1 MNSPLRN
8 VSLRHRVIAACA
20 AACALALLAPLAAP
34 AAESSALPA
43 AAAADGREKPRRE
56 LYVPYAD
63 LHILL
68 ENQPRRVL
76 LPRKQFDE
84 LLRQAEQATKALAPH
99 GVLPLAAE
107 YDGTIEDQRASIRA
121 KLTIDALHEGLQVV
135 PLDLGG
141 VGVVSAT
148 IDGKPAALGRLP
160 DGRIAAVVDGPK
172 RRILELE
179 LVAAFEVT
187 SANQVLQLRLPRP
200 PAARM
205 RLAVPGDVEL
215 RSGAAV
221 LSRQV
226 QADPRQTRFE
236 LIPSSA
242 DCTLVFTLNSHLK
255 QTESVLTAS
264 GVYLHE
270 VTQGYERIHSTISFQ
285 VLYRAID
292 QLRLVVPAGFEV
304 QEASTPLLARW
315 EVAQEEGRSVL
326 VVRLREQTTEP
337 IVLNVTA
344 VRAPAVF
351 DDWTASRWE
360 PLDVAAHVGVVGLLL
375 EDRLDAVRV
384 ETSGL
389 TPIDVESLQL
399 ALPAS
404 LLRPTPGMPLLRP
417 VAAWYAAPAVYRLA
431 GRFEKPAGKIAS
443 RTNVLLV
450 LDESRQEAIGGFT
463 VVPRHE
469 RLFSVDFSSPAGWT
483 VESVTGPNEQV
494 LPFERFAADEGA
506 ARIHVRLPAGVA
518 PDTAYTLHFR
528 ATSVPNGWLQ
538 PWDQRTVAFPRFAI
552 VEPRA
557 AERRAAIDDVG
568 AIAVEA
574 RGDLVIRPEKLE
586 KLLPL
591 DRAERAQY
599 GLGEMG
605 EGPAYRYDN
614 AVYQAEFTVTRAQ
627 PRVVARSLAFY
638 HVKPRV
644 LTFHG
649 ELNYTVEEAR
659 TRRLRFALPKD
670 TPTLLSVNGLEG
682 VEIEEFFSRDGEKT
696 REWTVLLKQPRRGVA
711 RLAIDFDRPI
721 AEDAASLALPSLSAL
736 DVAYQSGLAAIEA
749 DPLLRVAVKT
759 DARTV
764 DVGELSE
771 AEYQPGRRLLGAYGF
786 SGSAPEIQLSLARD
800 PAMPIPE
807 ALVGKAL
814 LITQLSAAG
823 ESQNEAVF
831 SLHAKVLSVEIELPG
846 QADFWAAT
854 VDDEPIKPQR
864 FGSRILLDLPGARRP
879 TRELRVVYAVPVAP
893 VGLRG
898 TVDLLAPKL
907 YCGLTRAVS
916 APSDKAS
923 GVEQVRAREVPL
935 NQLVWQVRLPAEYRL
950 SGYRGTLTTLD
961 IERPRPAAIGLAEAI
976 WFLGGGVGSG
986 LLAPASQAARESASV
1001 ASRRGAWG
1009 KHAPMADRELEESAR
1024 RVFSDGAFGPNG
1036 HDMPDAKPDA
1046 PASEPAEPMAAPA
1059 AKPLDD
1065 MIVSE
1070 MEIAEK
1076 AKELRDAPVP
1086 TTTPPPRPERRREE
1100 LTKSEMDA
1108 DASPTGDTQKTGLP
1122 IDSKAATRASGI
1134 EGRSSDRRKDSL
1146 QGIRSLR
1153 IQLAQAGGEQAQVEF
1168 RSLGGN
1174 PQLDLV
1180 LSNSER
1186 FSFLG
1191 WGLFGAAVLWG
1202 LCRVQQPAR
1211 SKTMFV
1217 FGLAVVTTVWAV
1229 LARDVAMVELANHVF
1244 HASWTLA
1251 LLYIAIAAARWVVSK
1266 LLALWQKLARR
1277 IGKLSPEGAAAG
1289 STLSAVIIAAAVVW
1303 ASPVC
1308 AADEHAPPPPVAVPD
1323 DVIIVPYEPKD
1334 DAAPPVGDKV
1344 LVPYA
1349 EYERLRNQVL
1359 ANQRATEKKP
1369 PLPYAFAGG
1378 AYRTTLGGDE
1388 HLTFQG
1394 RFSVELYTDQL
1405 TEVPLAFSGGVLAV
1419 AQVDGKPA
1427 RIRIFEPR
1435 PPQTAAPTANQPPP
1449 PQQQAVPQQP
1459 VPQRAAPRQEGP
1471 QAEVVPPAAVVPIAV
1486 LYLSG
1491 KGKHELQ
1498 IEIRMKTVKQGGWR
1512 SVEGVLPSAP
1522 ATSLTL
1528 SIPKSGTE
1536 LRLGHV
1542 NDRRNYEIDRD
1553 NYALATA
1560 VAADGAVKI
1569 AWRPK
1574 VAEAQVDRS
1583 LTVESTS
1590 VLDVEQEG
1598 VRLTCHV
1605 SLQFRRGRR
1614 DRFELL
1620 VPKDYL
1626 IESVRGPNV
1635 RGWRLGALSGAA
1647 AEDPKNPRAVGRPI
1661 EIELLKPAEDS
1672 EEFFVVLWKAA
1683 TEANGQTRE
1692 WPAPCVVVPD
1702 AALHGGTITIRRSPW
1717 LDLRTTV
1724 KSGVSRVDAD
1734 PKSAELAGDA
1744 VRQRPWPLRPYE
1756 AYRFVGVPFDLRLTA
1771 EPITAEYSATLQSL
1785 VKIAAFQRTLE
1796 TRIEITPK
1804 GRPLFGAEVLLP
1816 EGFVLDQLHAPG
1828 LSHWSI
1834 ATDGPRPRLSV
1845 FYTQGSD
1852 APQALVIQGTL
1863 ARESPP
1869 PELPLPQI
1877 EVVGVARQQGEIVIQ
1892 ADPAYGID
1900 AVDLQQAEVRPLA
1913 RAAGWLKP
1921 QQMAMARLNI
1931 SYQSPAYSGKLRLTA
1946 RTPVVTCET
1955 ISNVRITGRAIE
1967 ETILLEYRIQ
1977 QAGIRLVKFQLPPQ
1991 AAGCRVRAPMVRQKK
2006 ITGDPGKP
2014 IDVEIE
2020 FQEEMMGRLLVIVEN
2035 DRLLEPSAVHS
2046 APIPRVANAQVLRQY
2061 ITLEASG
2068 RDEVEVVEPLVGIE
2082 RLSRNLAEYR
2092 LLAARLPGRLDQAY
2106 LVRSDSPNAQ
2116 LRFRTKKREAV
2127 QTAGARI
2134 LLAETLLMVDSA
2146 GAYRARQS
2154 YRIDNQTEPFLDVEL
2169 PAGASLWTA
2178 AVAGEPVKPSRGPA
2192 DAPSRLAR
2200 VPLVKTAA
2208 GDLDYQVV
2216 FTYGGQMPAIGGIA
2230 PINFPLMRAVGLKP
2244 ESSVVQL
2251 CVPKQFRWVRFAGT
2265 MRQIEDEKQL
2275 AGEYENYYAK
2285 QLENLKQ
2292 SLTSGDSYSRVRAAN
2307 SLQLWQMQIEAGQQ
2321 ADGTRPQAALQE
2333 QLRGYLDA
2341 SQTIVVDDA
2350 DAMARNDNRM
2360 NLNMSFDEQRN
2371 DRAKNVVQG
2380 VGGNWD
2386 IAAATP
2392 QRPSSGAKAQFNA
2405 GWFATNGLAQA
2416 LPPAETAANGNRGP
2430 LPGEGG
2436 AKMPEKPSGQVL
2448 WSGKGEGKGTGRPDE
2463 LLKNPE
2469 IAQGRA
2475 KKRLAEIQQ
2484 EQQDLSVV
2492 QQPQSC
2498 ASDEQNLQRYNER
2511 LQRDQGRQIAQN
2523 LSDFGIE
2530 AAPQTSPSNRPGGM
2544 PLGRFGGGV
2553 GGGVAS
2559 NVENGVALGSLQVQA
2574 GETMVTTN
2582 EEAFG
2587 DVLGL
2592 ASLELAMPEIDPN
2605 RYEVF
2610 RFTTPLGQTELTGWA
2625 VSREWTRT
2633 GSHLGLTAMVVLLA
2647 WLAISLVLGGAGRWI
2662 LSPAGE
2668 TAMIV
2673 AGLVMLFFGLLPV
2686 AGFLMMVI
2694 GLVRK
2699 IARAIRR
2706 WFAGRKPPVEAE
2718 VVV

>member
-1 MNSPLRN
+1 MNSPLRTIF
-8 VSLRHRVIAACA
+8 LRHRVIVVCA
-20 AACALALLAPLAAP
+20 AVWAVALVAPMTVRAAEAPAVAAVAAP
-34 AAESSALPA
+34 GGP
-43 AAAADGREKPRRE
+43 EKPRRE

-68 ENQPRRVL
+68 ENQPRRVM

-84 LLRQAEQATKALAPH
+84 LLRQAEQATKSLAPH

-107 YDGTIEDQRASIRA
+107 YEGKIQDQRASIRA

-141 VGVVSAT
+141 VGVVSAA

-160 DGRIAAVVDGPK
+160 DGRIAAVVEGPK
-172 RRILELE
+172 RRVLELD
-179 LVAAFEVT
+179 LVAAFEIT
-187 SANQVLQLRLPRP
+187 SAHQVLQLRLPRP

-205 RLAVPGDVEL
+205 QLVVPGDVEL
-215 RSGAAV
+215 KSGAAV

-236 LIPSSA
+236 LIPASA

-270 VTQGYERIHSTISFQ
+270 VTQGYERIHSTVSFQ
-285 VLYRAID
+285 VLYRAVD

-315 EVAQEEGRSVL
+315 EVVKEQSRSLL

-337 IVLNVTA
+337 IVLSITA
-344 VRAPAVF
+344 VRAPAVL
-351 DDWTASRWE
+351 DEWTASRWE
-360 PLDVAAHVGVVGLLL
+360 PLDVAAHVAVVGLLL
-375 EDRLDAVRV
+375 EDRVDAVRV
-384 ETSGL
+384 ETAGL
-389 TPIDVESLQL
+389 TPIDVESLQV

-404 LLRPTPGMPLLRP
+404 LLRPAPGVPLLRP
-417 VAAWYAAPAVYRLA
+417 VAAWYAAPAAYRLA
-431 GRFEKPAGKIAS
+431 GRFEKPVGKIAS
-443 RTNVLLV
+443 RTNILLV
-450 LDESRQEAIGGFT
+450 LDESRQEAIGGFA

-483 VESVTGPNEQV
+483 VESVTGPDDQP
-494 LPFERFAADEGA
+494 LAFERFDAADGA
-506 ARIHVRLPAGVA
+506 GRIHVRLPAGVA

-528 ATSVPNGWLQ
+528 ATSVPTGWLQ
-538 PWDQRTVAFPRFAI
+538 PWNQRTVAFPRFAI

-557 AERRAAIDDVG
+557 ADRAAAIDDVG
-568 AIAVEA
+568 AIAVEP
-574 RGDLVIRPEKLE
+574 RGDLVVRPEKLE

-591 DRAERAQY
+591 DQAERAQY
-599 GLGEMG
+599 GLGEVG

-614 AVYQAEFTVTRAQ
+614 AVYQAEFAVTRAQ
-627 PRVVARSLAFY
+627 PRAVARSLAFY

-644 LTFHG
+644 LTVHG
-649 ELNYTVEEAR
+649 ELIYTVDEAR

-670 TPTLLSVNGLEG
+670 TPTLLSVSGLDG
-682 VEIEEFFSRDGEKT
+682 LEIEEFFSRDGEKN
-696 REWTVLLKQPRRGVA
+696 REWTVLLKQPRRGVV

-721 AEDAASLALPSLSAL
+721 AEDAASLVLPSLSAL
-736 DVAYQSGLAAIEA
+736 DVAYQSGLAAVEA
-749 DPLLRVAVKT
+749 DPSLRVAVKT

-786 SGSAPEIQLSLARD
+786 SGNAPTFELTLARD
-800 PAMPIPE
+800 PALPIPE
-807 ALVGKAL
+807 ALVGRAL
-814 LITQLSAAG
+814 LITQLSAQG
-823 ESQNEAVF
+823 EAQNEAVF

-846 QADFWAAT
+846 QADFWAAA

-864 FGSRILLDLPGARRP
+864 LGSRVLLDLPGARRP
-879 TRELRVVYAVPVAP
+879 TRELRVVYAVRGRPVAM
-893 VGLRG
+893 RG
-898 TVDLLAPKL
+898 TVDLWAPKL
-907 YCGLTRAVS
+907 YCGLTRAV
-916 APSDKAS
+916 ASDKAAA
-923 GVEQVRAREVPL
+923 VEQGRAREVPL

-950 SGYRGTLTTLD
+950 SAYRGTLTTLD

-986 LLAPASQAARESASV
+986 LLAPASQAARESAGI

-1009 KHAPMADRELEESAR
+1009 KHAPMVDREMEESAR
-1024 RVFSDGAFGPNG
+1024 HPTPGDISGTKGY
-1036 HDMPDAKPDA
+1036 DAADFRADA
-1046 PASEPAEPMAAPA
+1046 PAAELTAPMAPPA
-1059 AKPLDD
+1059 AKPADG
-1065 MIVSE
+1065 MIVSQIE
-1070 MEIAEK
+1070 HADK
-1076 AKELRDAPVP
+1076 AKELRDASDP
-1086 TTTPPPRPERRREE
+1086 TAAPTPRPGRSHGDFKQSEADQDKARE
-1100 LTKSEMDA
+1100 D
-1108 DASPTGDTQKTGLP
+1108 DTQKTGLP
-1122 IDSKAATRASGI
+1122 VETKPATRTSGMKS
-1134 EGRSSDRRKDSL
+1134 ESLERHRKDSL

-1153 IQLAQAGGEQAQVEF
+1153 IQLAQAGGEQSQIEF

-1180 LSNSER
+1180 LSNTER

-1191 WGLFGAAVLWG
+1191 WGLFGAAVLLG
-1202 LCRVQQPAR
+1202 LCRVQRPAR

-1217 FGLAVVTTVWAV
+1217 FALAVVTTVAAV
-1229 LARDVAMVELANHVF
+1229 LARDVAVVELANHVF

-1251 LLYIAIAAARWVVSK
+1251 LLYIAIAAVRWIASR
-1266 LLALWQKLARR
+1266 LIALWQKIARR
-1277 IGKLSPEGAAAG
+1277 FGKLSPDAAAPAA
-1289 STLSAVIIAAAVVW
+1289 STVSAVTIAVVVAW
-1303 ASPVC
+1303 ASQLH
-1308 AADEHAPPPPVAVPD
+1308 AADEHTPPPPVAVPN

-1334 DAAPPVGDKV
+1334 DALPAVGDKV

-1349 EYERLRNQVL
+1349 EYERLRNQVS
-1359 ANQRATEKKP
+1359 AHQRAAEKKP

-1378 AYRTTLGGDE
+1378 EYRATLGADE
-1388 HLTFQG
+1388 HVTFQG
-1394 RFSVELYTDQL
+1394 RFSIELYTDQL
-1405 TEVPLAFSGGVLAV
+1405 TEIPLALSGGVLAV

-1427 RIRIFEPR
+1427 RVRMVEPGA
-1435 PPQTAAPTANQPPP
+1435 QETAPPTANQPAQPN
-1449 PQQQAVPQQP
+1449 PQQSIPQQAVPQKAGGVRP
-1459 VPQRAAPRQEGP
+1459 APAAPI
-1471 QAEVVPPAAVVPIAV
+1471 VV

-1491 KGKHELQ
+1491 KGKHELLT
-1498 IEIRMKTVKQGGWR
+1498 EIRLKTAKQGGWR
-1512 SVEGVLPSAP
+1512 SIEGIVPSAP

-1528 SIPKSGTE
+1528 SVPKSGTE

-1542 NDRRNYEIDRD
+1542 NDRRNYEVDRD
-1553 NYALATA
+1553 NYTLVTA
-1560 VAADGAVKI
+1560 VTADGAVKI

-1598 VRLTCHV
+1598 VRLTSRV
-1605 SLQFRRGRR
+1605 ALQFRRGRR

-1635 RGWRLGALSGAA
+1635 RGWRLGAQPQA
-1647 AEDPKNPRAVGRPI
+1647 AEDDAKNPRAAVRSI

-1672 EEFFVVLWKAA
+1672 EELFVVLWKAA
-1683 TEANGQTRE
+1683 AEPNGAARE
-1692 WPAPCVVVPD
+1692 WSVPYVVVPD
-1702 AALHGGTITIRRSPW
+1702 AALHGGTVNIRRSPW
-1717 LDLRTTV
+1717 LDLRTTA
-1724 KSGVSRVDAD
+1724 KSGVTRTDAD
-1734 PKSAELAGDA
+1734 PKTAELAGDT

-1756 AYRFVGVPFDLRLTA
+1756 AYRFVGVPFDLKLSSA
-1771 EPITAEYSATLQSL
+1771 PITAEFSATVQSL

-1796 TRIEITPK
+1796 ARIEIAPK
-1804 GRPLFGAEVLLP
+1804 GRPLYGAEVLLP

-1834 ATDGPRPRLSV
+1834 ATDGPRPRLAV
-1845 FYTQGSD
+1845 FYAQGSD
-1852 APQALVIQGTL
+1852 VPRAMVVQGTL
-1863 ARESPP
+1863 ARETPP

-1877 EVVGVARQQGEIVIQ
+1877 EVLGVARQQGEIVIQ

-1900 AVDLQQAEVRPLA
+1900 AFDLQQAEVRPLA
-1913 RAAGWLKP
+1913 RAGWLKP

-1931 SYQSPAYSGKLRLTA
+1931 RYQSPAYRGKLRLTA

-1955 ISNVRITGRAIE
+1955 ISNVRVTGRAIE

-1977 QAGIRLVKFQLPPQ
+1977 QAGIRSVKFQLPPQ

-2006 ITGDPGKP
+2006 ITGEPGKP

-2035 DRLLEPSAVHS
+2035 DRLLEASAVHS

-2068 RDEVEVVEPLVGIE
+2068 RDEVEEVGPLGGVE

-2106 LVRSDSPNAQ
+2106 LIRSDAPDAQ

-2134 LLAETLLMVDSA
+2134 LLAETLLLVDPA

-2154 YRIDNQTEPFLDVEL
+2154 YRIDNQTEPYLDVEL
-2169 PAGASLWTA
+2169 PEGASLWTA
-2178 AVAGEPVKPSRGPA
+2178 AVAGEPVKPSRGPS
-2192 DAPSRLAR
+2192 DASSRLVR

-2216 FTYGGQMPAIGGIA
+2216 FTYGGQMAPLGGIA
-2230 PINFPLMRAVGLKP
+2230 PINFPLMRAAGLKP

-2265 MRQIEDEKQL
+2265 MRQIVDEKQL

-2292 SLTSGDSYSRVRAAN
+2292 SLSSSDSYSRVRAAN
-2307 SLQLWQMQIEAGQQ
+2307 SLQLWQMQFEAGRQ
-2321 ADGTRPQAALQE
+2321 AGGAGPHAALQE
-2333 QLRGYLDA
+2333 QLRGYLDS
-2341 SQTIVVDDA
+2341 SQTIVVDDT
-2350 DAMARNDNRM
+2350 DAMARNDNRL
-2360 NLNMSFDEQRN
+2360 NLNNSFADQRN
-2371 DRAKNVVQG
+2371 ERAKNVVQG

-2386 IAAATP
+2386 VAAATP
-2392 QRPSSGAKAQFNA
+2392 QQPSSGARTQFNA

-2416 LPPAETAANGNRGP
+2416 AAP
-2430 LPGEGG
+2430 PGEPVTATGAAQPGEAG
-2436 AKMPEKPSGQVL
+2436 AKTPAKPSGQVL
-2448 WSGKGEGKGTGRPDE
+2448 WSGKGEGKGEGNARLDE
-2463 LLKNPE
+2463 LKNPE
-2469 IAQGRA
+2469 VAQGRA

-2484 EQQDLSVV
+2484 EQQMDLSLV
-2492 QQPQSC
+2492 QQPQSR

-2511 LQRDQGRQIAQN
+2511 LQKDQSRQIAQQMPD
-2523 LSDFGIE
+2523 LGIN
-2530 AAPQTSPSNRPGGM
+2530 AAPNNQ
-2544 PLGRFGGGV
+2544 PLGPSGGIGMGGLGGGF
-2553 GGGVAS
+2553 GANANVA
-2559 NVENGVALGSLQVQA
+2559 GTLRKPQGQG
-2574 GETMVTTN
+2574 GETSIAAN
-2582 EEAFG
+2582 EEMLGDAF
-2587 DVLGL
+2587 GL

-2633 GSHLGLTAMVVLLA
+2633 GSHLGLTAIVVLLA

-2668 TAMIV
+2668 TAMIL
-2673 AGLVMLFFGLLPV
+2673 AGLVMLVFGLLPV

-2699 IARAIRR
+2699 LARAIRR
-2706 WFAGRKPPVEAE
+2706 WFAGRNPPVKAE

>member
-1 MNSPLRN
+1 MNKTCQRTHLRA
-8 VSLRHRVIAACA
+8 RVVIGCA
-20 AACALALLAPLAAP
+20 VALSAALLAPMTPAAAQAPAVAAP
-34 AAESSALPA
+34 APPISA
-43 AAAADGREKPRRE
+43 EKPRRE

-68 ENQPRRVL
+68 ENQPRRVM

-84 LLRQAEQATKALAPH
+84 LLQQAEQAAKSRAPH
-99 GVLPLAAE
+99 SVLPLAAE
-107 YDGTIEDQRASIRA
+107 YDGKIEDQRASIRA

-148 IDGKPAALGRLP
+148 IDGRPAALGRLP
-160 DGRIAAVVDGPK
+160 DGRVAAVVEGPK
-172 RRILELE
+172 RRVLELE
-179 LVAAFEVT
+179 LVSSFEIT
-187 SANQVLQLRLPRP
+187 SAHQVLQLRLPRP

-205 RLAVPGDVEL
+205 QLVVPGDVEL
-215 RSGAAV
+215 KSGAAV

-226 QADPRQTRFE
+226 QAEPRQTRFE
-236 LIPSSA
+236 LIPVSA

-270 VTQGYERIHSTISFQ
+270 VTQGYERIHATVSFQ
-285 VLYRAID
+285 VLYRAVD

-315 EVAQEEGRSVL
+315 EVVADQGRSVL

-351 DDWTASRWE
+351 AEWTASRWE
-360 PLDVAAHVGVVGLLL
+360 PLDVAAHVAVVGLLL
-375 EDRLDAVRV
+375 EDRVDAVRL
-384 ETSGL
+384 ETAGL
-389 TPIDVESLQL
+389 TPIDVESLQV

-404 LLRPTPGMPLLRP
+404 LLRPAPGMPLLRP
-417 VAAWYAAPAVYRLA
+417 VAAWYAAPAAYRLA
-431 GRFEKPAGKIAS
+431 GRFEKPVGKIAAK
-443 RTNVLLV
+443 TNVLLV

-469 RLFSVDFSSPAGWT
+469 RLFAVDFSSPSGWT
-483 VESVTGPNEQV
+483 VESVTGPDEQP
-494 LPFERFAADEGA
+494 LAFERYDAAEGA
-506 ARIHVRLPAGVA
+506 GRIHVRLPSGVA

-528 ATSVPNGWLQ
+528 ATSVPAGWLQ
-538 PWDQRTVAFPRFAI
+538 TWDQRTVAFPRFAI

-557 AERRAAIDDVG
+557 AERTAAIDDVG
-568 AIAVEA
+568 AIAVEP

-586 KLLPL
+586 RLLPL
-591 DRAERAQY
+591 DQAERAQY
-599 GLGEMG
+599 GLGEVG

-614 AVYQAEFTVTRAQ
+614 AVYQAEFAVTRAQ
-627 PRVVARSLAFY
+627 PRIVARTIAFY
-638 HVKPRV
+638 NVKPRV

-649 ELNYTVEEAR
+649 ELIYTVEEAR

-670 TPTLLSVNGLEG
+670 TPTLLSVSGQDG
-682 VEIEEFFSRDGEKT
+682 VEIEEFFSRDGEKS
-696 REWTVLLKQPRRGVA
+696 REWTVLLKQPRRGVV

-721 AEDAASLALPSLSAL
+721 AEEADSLAIPNLSAL

-759 DARTV
+759 EARTV

-786 SGSAPEIQLSLARD
+786 SGAAPEFQLSLARD
-800 PAMPIPE
+800 PALPIPE

-814 LITQLSAAG
+814 LITQLSAEG
-823 ESQNEAVF
+823 EAQNEAVF

-864 FGSRILLDLPGARRP
+864 LGARVLLDLPGARRP
-879 TRELRVVYAVPVAP
+879 TRELRVVYAVRVNPVAM
-893 VGLRG
+893 RG
-898 TVDLLAPKL
+898 TVDLPAPRL
-907 YCGLTRAVS
+907 FCGLTRTA
-916 APSDKAS
+916 AGPADKAPA
-923 GVEQVRAREVPL
+923 GEQVRAREVPL
-935 NQLVWQVRLPAEYRL
+935 NQLVWQVRLPAQYRL
-950 SGYRGTLTTLD
+950 SGYHGTLTTLD
-961 IERPRPAAIGLAEAI
+961 IDWPRPAAIGLAEAI

-986 LLAPASQAARESASV
+986 LYAPASRAARESAAV

-1009 KHAPMADRELEESAR
+1009 KHAPLASRALDESLRFDEAQNALE
-1024 RVFSDGAFGPNG
+1024 PNG
-1036 HDMPDAKPDA
+1036 REMGDMKTDDRAAADA
-1046 PASEPAEPMAAPA
+1046 PAAELPQPMAPPA
-1059 AKPLDD
+1059 MKPANG
-1065 MIVSE
+1065 MIVSDL
-1070 MEIAEK
+1070 EIAEK
-1076 AKELRDAPVP
+1076 AKELRVASEP
-1086 TTTPPPRPERRREE
+1086 TASPAPRPARPADSVRSDRDLDKAMEDAKSQAVEEHKPAGRKSGMNGESRE
-1100 LTKSEMDA
+1100 
-1108 DASPTGDTQKTGLP
+1108 Q
-1122 IDSKAATRASGI
+1122 
-1134 EGRSSDRRKDSL
+1134 RRKDSL

-1153 IQLAQAGGEQAQVEF
+1153 IQLAQAGGEQSQIEF

-1174 PQLDLV
+1174 PRLDLV
-1180 LSNSER
+1180 LSNTER

-1202 LCRVQQPAR
+1202 LCRIQRPAR

-1217 FGLAVVTTVWAV
+1217 FGLAVATTIVAV
-1229 LARDVAMVELANHVF
+1229 LVRDVAVVELANFVF

-1251 LLYIAIAAARWVVSK
+1251 LLYVAIGA
-1266 LLALWQKLARR
+1266 ALWFGRKLMGLWR
-1277 IGKLSPEGAAAG
+1277 KLFRQAGEPAPVGATPAA
-1289 STLSAVIIAAAVVW
+1289 STVSAVVAAVVVAW
-1303 ASPVC
+1303 ALQAR
-1308 AADEHAPPPPVAVPD
+1308 AADDHSPPPPVAVPD

-1334 DAAPPVGDKV
+1334 DAAPAAGDKV

-1378 AYRTTLGGDE
+1378 EYRATLGTDE

-1394 RFSVELYTDQL
+1394 RFTVELYTDEL
-1405 TEVPLAFSGGVLAV
+1405 TEIPLSLSGGVLAV
-1419 AQVDGKPA
+1419 AQADGKPA
-1427 RIRIFEPR
+1427 RIRMVEPR
-1435 PPQTAAPTANQPPP
+1435 SAEAVPTTANQPNQPAAQQSTP
-1449 PQQQAVPQQP
+1449 QQAVVAQAANARPAP
-1459 VPQRAAPRQEGP
+1459 AAPI
-1471 QAEVVPPAAVVPIAV
+1471 VV

-1491 KGKHELQ
+1491 KGKHELSM
-1498 IEIRMKTVKQGGWR
+1498 EIRMKTARQGGWR
-1512 SVEGVLPSAP
+1512 SIEGVVPSAP
-1522 ATSLTL
+1522 AASLAL
-1528 SIPKSGTE
+1528 SVPKSGTE

-1542 NDRRNYEIDRD
+1542 SDRRNYEVDRD
-1553 NYALATA
+1553 NYTLVTA
-1560 VAADGAVKI
+1560 VGADGAVKI

-1598 VRLTCHV
+1598 ARLTCRV

-1635 RGWRLGALSGAA
+1635 RGWRLAA
-1647 AEDPKNPRAVGRPI
+1647 QREAAGDLGDAKTAVRPV

-1672 EEFFVVLWKAA
+1672 EELTVVLWKAA
-1683 TEANGQTRE
+1683 AGPEGQALE
-1692 WPAPCVVVPD
+1692 WAVPYVVVPE
-1702 AALHGGTITIRRSPW
+1702 AALHGGTVSIRRSPW
-1717 LDLRTTV
+1717 LDLRTTA
-1724 KSGVSRVDAD
+1724 KSGVTRTDAD
-1734 PKSAELAGDA
+1734 SKTAELAGDA
-1744 VRQRPWPLRPYE
+1744 VRQRPWALRPYE
-1756 AYRFVGVPFDLRLTA
+1756 AYRFVGVPFDLKLTA
-1771 EPITAEYSATLQSL
+1771 APITAEYSATVQSL

-1796 TRIEITPK
+1796 SRIEITPK
-1804 GRPLFGAEVLLP
+1804 GRPLYVAEVLLP
-1816 EGFVLDQLHAPG
+1816 EGFVLDELHAPG
-1828 LSHWSI
+1828 VSHWSI
-1834 ATDGPRPRLSV
+1834 AADGPRPRLSV
-1845 FYTQGSD
+1845 FYAQGSD
-1852 APQALVIQGTL
+1852 VPRALVVQGTL
-1863 ARESPP
+1863 ARETPP

-1877 EVVGVARQQGEIVIQ
+1877 EVVAVARQQGEIVIQ

-1900 AVDLQQAEVRPLA
+1900 AVDLHQAEVRPLA

-1931 SYQSPAYSGKLRLTA
+1931 SYQNAAYRGKLRLTA
-1946 RTPVVTCET
+1946 RTPSVSCET

-1967 ETILLEYRIQ
+1967 ETILLDYSIQ
-1977 QAGIRLVKFQLPPQ
+1977 QAGIRQVKFQLPPQ
-1991 AAGCRVRAPMVRQKK
+1991 AAGCRVRAPMIRQKK
-2006 ITGDPGKP
+2006 ITGEPGQP

-2020 FQEEMMGRLLVIVEN
+2020 FQEEIMGRLLVIVEN

-2046 APIPRVANAQVLRQY
+2046 APVPRVENARVVRQY
-2061 ITLEASG
+2061 VTLEASG
-2068 RDEVEVVEPLVGIE
+2068 RDEVEEVGPLKGAE

-2106 LVRSDSPNAQ
+2106 LIRGDSPGAQ

-2134 LLAETLLMVDSA
+2134 LLAETLLMVDPA

-2154 YRIDNQTEPFLDVEL
+2154 YRIDNQTEPYFDVDL
-2169 PAGASLWTA
+2169 PEGAVLWTA
-2178 AVAGEPVKPSRGPA
+2178 AVAGEPVKPSRGPS
-2192 DAPSRLAR
+2192 DAPSRRAR

-2216 FTYGGQMPAIGGIA
+2216 FTYGGQMPAISGIA

-2244 ESSVVQL
+2244 ESSMVQL
-2251 CVPKQFRWVRFAGT
+2251 CVPKQFRWVRFSGT
-2265 MRQIEDEKQL
+2265 MRQIESEKQL

-2292 SLTSGDSYSRVRAAN
+2292 SLASGDSYSRVRAAN
-2307 SLQLWQMQIEAGQQ
+2307 SLKLWQMQVASGAQPGAAGQS
-2321 ADGTRPQAALQE
+2321 AALQE
-2333 QLRGYLDA
+2333 QLREYIDGT
-2341 SQTIVVDDA
+2341 SQVVVLDDA
-2350 DAMARNDNRM
+2350 DAMARNDNRLQ
-2360 NLNMSFDEQRN
+2360 LNNSFAEQRN

-2380 VGGNWD
+2380 VGSNWD
-2386 IAAATP
+2386 VAPTTP
-2392 QRPSSGAKAQFNA
+2392 QSPGSGSKSNFNA
-2405 GWFATNGLAQA
+2405 GWFETNKLAQA
-2416 LPPAETAANGNRGP
+2416 VPPSDA
-2430 LPGEGG
+2430 PGEGNYRSSSGEG
-2436 AKMPEKPSGQVL
+2436 AAKAPAQAGGQVL
-2448 WSGKGEGKGTGRPDE
+2448 WSGKGEGGGRGE
-2463 LLKNPE
+2463 EFKNPE
-2469 IAQGRA
+2469 VAQGRA

-2484 EQQDLSVV
+2484 EQQMDLSNV
-2492 QQPQSC
+2492 QQPQSR
-2498 ASDEQNLQRYNER
+2498 AADEQNLQRYNER
-2511 LQRDQGRQIAQN
+2511 LQKDQGRQIAQQMA
-2523 LSDFGIE
+2523 DFGIN
-2530 AAPQTSPSNRPGGM
+2530 AAPSNQPLGPPGGM
-2544 PLGRFGGGV
+2544 PMGGGV
-2553 GGGVAS
+2553 GGFGRDVAKEPATES
-2559 NVENGVALGSLQVQA
+2559 
-2574 GETMVTTN
+2574 
-2582 EEAFG
+2582 EEASVLTVSHATG
-2587 DVLGL
+2587 DALGL

-2610 RFTTPLGQTELTGWA
+2610 RFITPLGQTELTGWA

-2633 GSHLGLTAMVVLLA
+2633 GSHLGLTAMVALLA

-2662 LSPAGE
+2662 VSPAGE

-2673 AGLVMLFFGLLPV
+2673 AGLVMLIFGLLPV
-2686 AGFLMMVI
+2686 AGVLMMVV
-2694 GLVRK
+2694 GSVRK
-2699 IARAIRR
+2699 LARAIRR
-2706 WFAGRKPPVEAE
+2706 WYSGRNAPVEAE
-2718 VVV
+2718 VVM

>member
-1 MNSPLRN
+1 MNSPLRTN
-8 VSLRHRVIAACA
+8 FLPRNAIVVCA
-20 AACALALLAPLAAP
+20 AVWAVALAVPTTVRAAKAPAVAAVAAP
-34 AAESSALPA
+34 VGPE
-43 AAAADGREKPRRE
+43 RPRRE

-68 ENQPRRVL
+68 ENQPRRVM

-84 LLRQAEQATKALAPH
+84 LLRQAEQATKSLAPH

-107 YDGTIEDQRASIRA
+107 YDGKIQDQRASIRA
-121 KLTIDALHEGLQVV
+121 QLTIDALHEGLQVV

-160 DGRIAAVVDGPK
+160 DGRIAAVVEGPK
-172 RRILELE
+172 RRVLELA
-179 LVAAFEVT
+179 LVAAFET
-187 SANQVLQLRLPRP
+187 TAAHQLLQLRLPRP

-205 RLAVPGDVEL
+205 QLVVPGDVEL
-215 RSGAAV
+215 KSGAAV

-236 LIPSSA
+236 LIPASA

-270 VTQGYERIHSTISFQ
+270 VTQGYERIHSTVSFQ
-285 VLYRAID
+285 VLYRAVD

-304 QEASTPLLARW
+304 QEASTPLLTRW
-315 EVAQEEGRSVL
+315 EVVKEQGRSVL

-344 VRAPAVF
+344 VRAPAVL
-351 DDWTASRWE
+351 DEWTASRWE
-360 PLDVAAHVGVVGLLL
+360 PLDVAAHVAVVGLLL
-375 EDRLDAVRV
+375 EDRIDAVRL
-384 ETSGL
+384 ETAGL
-389 TPIDVESLQL
+389 TPIDVESLRV

-404 LLRPTPGMPLLRP
+404 LLRPAPGVPLLRP

-483 VESVTGPNEQV
+483 VESVTGPDEQP
-494 LPFERFAADEGA
+494 LAFERFVAADGA
-506 ARIHVRLPAGVA
+506 GRIHVRLPAGVA

-528 ATSVPNGWLQ
+528 ATSVPTGWLQ
-538 PWDQRTVAFPRFAI
+538 PWDQRLVAFPRFAI

-557 AERRAAIDDVG
+557 AERAAAIDDVG
-568 AIAVEA
+568 AIAVEP
-574 RGDLVIRPEKLE
+574 RGDLVVRPEKLE

-591 DRAERAQY
+591 DQAERVQY
-599 GLGEMG
+599 GLGEVG

-614 AVYQAEFTVTRAQ
+614 AVYQAEFAVTRAQ
-627 PRVVARSLAFY
+627 PRAVARSLAFY

-644 LTFHG
+644 LTVHG
-649 ELNYTVEEAR
+649 ELIYTVEEAR

-670 TPTLLSVNGLEG
+670 TPTLLSVNGLDG
-682 VEIEEFFSRDGEKT
+682 VEIEEFSSREGEKT
-696 REWTVLLKQPRRGVA
+696 REWTVLLKQPRRGVV

-721 AEDAASLALPSLSAL
+721 AEDAASLVLPGLSAL
-736 DVAYQSGLAAIEA
+736 DVVYQSGLAAVEA
-749 DPLLRVAVKT
+749 DPSLRVAVKT

-786 SGSAPEIQLSLARD
+786 SGNAPTFQLALARD
-800 PAMPIPE
+800 PALPIPE

-814 LITQLSAAG
+814 LITQLSAQG

-831 SLHAKVLSVEIELPG
+831 SLHAKVLSVEIELPE
-846 QADFWAAT
+846 QADFWAAM

-864 FGSRILLDLPGARRP
+864 LGSRVLLDLPGARRP

-893 VGLRG
+893 VAIRG

-907 YCGLTRAVS
+907 FCGLTRTANTL
-916 APSDKAS
+916 SDKAVA
-923 GVEQVRAREVPL
+923 VEQVRAREVPL

-961 IERPRPAAIGLAEAI
+961 IERPRPAAIGVAEAI
-976 WFLGGGVGSG
+976 WLLGGGVGSG
-986 LLAPASQAARESASV
+986 LLAPASQAARESARV
-1001 ASRRGAWG
+1001 ASRRGVWG
-1009 KHAPMADRELEESAR
+1009 KHVPMADRETAGSAGYP
-1024 RVFSDGAFGPNG
+1024 SSGEILGPDGQVAAGLR
-1036 HDMPDAKPDA
+1036 ADA
-1046 PASEPAEPMAAPA
+1046 PAAEPTAPMAPPA
-1059 AKPLDD
+1059 GKPSDD
-1065 MIVSE
+1065 MLVAKR
-1070 MEIAEK
+1070 EIAET
-1076 AKELRDAPVP
+1076 AKELHVATEPTAAPTLRP
-1086 TTTPPPRPERRREE
+1086 TRQPDDFNQSKAHENSRREGGRSMAE
-1100 LTKSEMDA
+1100 TPAESKPK
-1108 DASPTGDTQKTGLP
+1108 ASK
-1122 IDSKAATRASGI
+1122 SGI
-1134 EGRSSDRRKDSL
+1134 EGESLERRRKDSL

-1153 IQLAQAGGEQAQVEF
+1153 IQLAQAGGEQSQIEF

-1180 LSNSER
+1180 LSNTER

-1202 LCRVQQPAR
+1202 LCRVQRPAR

-1217 FGLAVVTTVWAV
+1217 FMLAVITTVVAV
-1229 LARDVAMVELANHVF
+1229 LARDVAIVELANHVF

-1251 LLYIAIAAARWVVSK
+1251 LLYIAIAVVRWIVSR
-1266 LLALWQKLARR
+1266 LLAVGQWLVARR
-1277 IGKLSPEGAAAG
+1277 GGKISPDAAATAA
-1289 STLSAVIIAAAVVW
+1289 STVSAVMIAVVVAW
-1303 ASPVC
+1303 ASPLQ
-1308 AADEHAPPPPVAVPD
+1308 AADDHTPPPPVAVPD

-1334 DAAPPVGDKV
+1334 DALPAVGDKV

-1349 EYERLRNQVL
+1349 EYERLRNQVS
-1359 ANQRATEKKP
+1359 ANQRTAEKKP

-1378 AYRTTLGGDE
+1378 EYRASLDTDE
-1388 HLTFQG
+1388 HVTFQG
-1394 RFSVELYTDQL
+1394 RFSIELYTDQL
-1405 TEVPLAFSGGVLAV
+1405 TEVPLSLSGGVLAV

-1427 RIRIFEPR
+1427 RIRIVEPMLR
-1435 PPQTAAPTANQPPP
+1435 KAASPTANQTQQPL
-1449 PQQQAVPQQP
+1449 PQQAGDVRPAP
-1459 VPQRAAPRQEGP
+1459 AAPI
-1471 QAEVVPPAAVVPIAV
+1471 VV

-1491 KGKHELQ
+1491 KGKHELLT
-1498 IEIRMKTVKQGGWR
+1498 EIRLKTAKQGGWR
-1512 SVEGVLPSAP
+1512 SIEGVVPSAP
-1522 ATSLTL
+1522 ATSLSL
-1528 SIPKSGTE
+1528 SVPKSGTE

-1542 NDRRNYEIDRD
+1542 NDRRNYEVDRD
-1553 NYALATA
+1553 NYTVVTA
-1560 VAADGAVKI
+1560 VNADGAVKI

-1598 VRLTCHV
+1598 VRLTCRV

-1620 VPKDYL
+1620 VPNDYL

-1635 RGWRLGALSGAA
+1635 RGWRLNAPPEAA
-1647 AEDPKNPRAVGRPI
+1647 ADDAKNPKAAVRSI
-1661 EIELLKPAEDS
+1661 EIELLKPAEDA
-1672 EEFFVVLWKAA
+1672 EELFVVLWKAA
-1683 TEANGQTRE
+1683 AEPNGPTRE
-1692 WPAPCVVVPD
+1692 WSAPYVVVPD
-1702 AALHGGTITIRRSPW
+1702 AALHGGTANIRRSPW
-1717 LDLRTTV
+1717 LDLRTTA
-1724 KSGVSRVDAD
+1724 KSGVTRTDAD
-1734 PKSAELAGDA
+1734 PKTAELAGDT

-1771 EPITAEYSATLQSL
+1771 APVTAEFSATVQSL

-1804 GRPLFGAEVLLP
+1804 GRPLYVAEVLLP

-1845 FYTQGSD
+1845 FYAQGSD
-1852 APQALVIQGTL
+1852 VPQAMVVQGTL
-1863 ARESPP
+1863 ARETPP

-1877 EVVGVARQQGEIVIQ
+1877 EVLAVARQQGEIVIQ

-1913 RAAGWLKP
+1913 RAGWLKP

-1931 SYQSPAYSGKLRLTA
+1931 SYQSPAYRGKLRLTA
-1946 RTPVVTCET
+1946 RTPLVTCET
-1955 ISNVRITGRAIE
+1955 ISNVRVTGRAIE

-1977 QAGIRLVKFQLPPQ
+1977 QAGIRLVKFRLPPQ
-1991 AAGCRVRAPMVRQKK
+1991 AAGCRVRAPMIRQKK
-2006 ITGDPGKP
+2006 ITGEPGKP

-2046 APIPRVANAQVLRQY
+2046 VPVPRVANAQVLRQY

-2068 RDEVEVVEPLVGIE
+2068 RDEVEEVGPLEGVE

-2106 LVRSDSPNAQ
+2106 LIRSDVPDAQ

-2134 LLAETLLMVDSA
+2134 LLAETLLFVDSA
-2146 GAYRARQS
+2146 GTYRARQS
-2154 YRIDNQTEPFLDVEL
+2154 YRIDNQTEPYLDVEL
-2169 PAGASLWTA
+2169 PEGASLWTA
-2178 AVAGEPVKPSRGPA
+2178 TVAGEPVKPSRAPA
-2192 DAPSRLAR
+2192 ASSRLVR

-2216 FTYGGQMPAIGGIA
+2216 FTYGGQMAALGGIA
-2230 PINFPLMRAVGLKP
+2230 PINFPLMRAAGLKP
-2244 ESSVVQL
+2244 ESSVVRL
-2251 CVPKQFRWVRFAGT
+2251 CVPNHFRWVRFGGT
-2265 MRQIEDEKQL
+2265 MRQIVDEKQL
-2275 AGEYENYYAK
+2275 AGEYENYYSK
-2285 QLENLKQ
+2285 QLEKLKQ
-2292 SLTSGDSYSRVRAAN
+2292 SLTSGDSYTRVRAAN
-2307 SLQLWQMQIEAGQQ
+2307 SLQLWQMQVAAGRQ
-2321 ADGTRPQAALQE
+2321 AGGPGPHAAIQD
-2333 QLRGYLDA
+2333 QLRGYFDGT

-2350 DAMARNDNRM
+2350 DAMARNDNRLQ
-2360 NLNMSFDEQRN
+2360 LNNSFAEQRN
-2371 DRAKNVVQG
+2371 ERAKNVVQG
-2380 VGGNWD
+2380 VGGNWNVV
-2386 IAAATP
+2386 AQPP
-2392 QRPSSGAKAQFNA
+2392 QRPASSAKTQFNA
-2405 GWFATNGLAQA
+2405 GWFTTNKLSPDG
-2416 LPPAETAANGNRGP
+2416 LPPETPPEENRDSI
-2430 LPGEGG
+2430 EARAD
-2436 AKMPEKPSGQVL
+2436 AKMPAQPSGQVL
-2448 WSGKGEGKGTGRPDE
+2448 WSGKGEGRGKGETRLDE
-2463 LLKNPE
+2463 LKNPE
-2469 IAQGRA
+2469 VAQGRA
-2475 KKRLAEIQQ
+2475 KKRLSEIQQ
-2484 EQQDLSVV
+2484 EQQMDLGLV
-2492 QQPQSC
+2492 QQPQSRV
-2498 ASDEQNLQRYNER
+2498 SDEQNLQRYNER
-2511 LQRDQGRQIAQN
+2511 LQKDQSRQIAQQMPD
-2523 LSDFGIE
+2523 LGIN
-2530 AAPQTSPSNRPGGM
+2530 AAPSNQ
-2544 PLGRFGGGV
+2544 PLGPAGPAAMGGV
-2553 GGGVAS
+2553 GGGFEADADRAEVLRKGQGQGDETSITATD
-2559 NVENGVALGSLQVQA
+2559 EMLGD
-2574 GETMVTTN
+2574 
-2582 EEAFG
+2582 AF
-2587 DVLGL
+2587 GL
-2592 ASLELAMPEIDPN
+2592 ASLDLAMPEIDPN

-2633 GSHLGLTAMVVLLA
+2633 ASHLGLTAMVVLLA
-2647 WLAISLVLGGAGRWI
+2647 WLVISVVLGGAGRWI
-2662 LSPAGE
+2662 LSPTGE
-2668 TAMIV
+2668 TAMIL
-2673 AGLVMLFFGLLPV
+2673 AGLVMLVFGLLPV
-2686 AGFLMMVI
+2686 AGFLMMVV
-2694 GLVRK
+2694 GFVRK
-2699 IARAIRR
+2699 IARIIRQ
-2706 WFAGRKPPVEAE
+2706 WFARRNPPVQAK